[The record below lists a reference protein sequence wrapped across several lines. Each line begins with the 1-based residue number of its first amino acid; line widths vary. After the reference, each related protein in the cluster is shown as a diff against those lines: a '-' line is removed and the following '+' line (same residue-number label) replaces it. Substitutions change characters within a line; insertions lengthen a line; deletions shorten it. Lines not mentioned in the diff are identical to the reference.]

1 MYSKIV
7 NPITGRKVD
16 VTGTLGKQ
24 IVRKYLNVLMGGA
37 AVATLPAS
45 SLSTHQRSYLGK
57 DGRDEQEEERHRA
70 LSDLIRQAENFADG
84 GSTDLDDG
92 VALATKQ
99 LAALRATRLA
109 IHNELKALEE
119 TRVEIQEGLAA
130 IQEDLARERTY
141 RLGAADG
148 GGDKQL
154 DDLEATRVAL
164 QKELDALEATRV
176 ALQKEL
182 AREHAYRR
190 RLGAADGSG
199 SGEIITATEEPPT
212 FDELQTRFNLLMQEG
227 EAAPDDM
234 PEMVPLDRGYDDVL
248 P

>member
-45 SLSTHQRSYLGK
+45 SLSTYQRSYLGK
-57 DGRDEQEEERHRA
+57 DGRDGQEEERHRA

-148 GGDKQL
+148 
-154 DDLEATRVAL
+154 
-164 QKELDALEATRV
+164 
-176 ALQKEL
+176 
-182 AREHAYRR
+182 
-190 RLGAADGSG
+190 SG

-234 PEMVPLDRGYDDVL
+234 PEMEPLYRGYDDVL